1 MRRSYF
7 LSVFICQICGSSSK
21 LSAIKSLTL
30 SILTPIVRLTNDC
43 GAHFRSMVKKQSK
56 RNAKEISK
64 MAANN
69 PVQTGVGTKSQLDR
83 TAPGAQKISTF
94 LWFDHNAEEAARFY
108 VSVFK
113 NSRIINTVPHVEGV
127 PGPANVALTVD
138 FELDG
143 ERFTALN
150 GGPQFKFTEAISL
163 MVHCQ
168 TQEEIDYFW
177 EKLSEGGQKVECG
190 WLKDKFGLFWQ
201 IVPNVLDEI
210 FQSGDKQKIQRV
222 MQAVMKMKKLEIEGL
237 QKAAAGQ

>member
-1 MRRSYF
+1 
-7 LSVFICQICGSSSK
+7 
-21 LSAIKSLTL
+21 
-30 SILTPIVRLTNDC
+30 
-43 GAHFRSMVKKQSK
+43 
-56 RNAKEISK
+56 

-222 MQAVMKMKKLEIEGL
+222 MQAVMKMKKLEIDGL